1 MVSILATAL
10 TTSTTMPSQLQ
21 QHHHDNGIDDEIVTK
36 QSSNTIMEITM
47 NNAKHA
53 RHFNNH
59 DPQKHHHNVSSRR
72 NSEDEDTMIVEVEN
86 KNISNN
92 VNNEIVLDDD
102 SEGNIIN
109 CQSNT
114 NDNRHK
120 NNNHQQRSS
129 SRISTSFPRRKT
141 SVLDISSLLCE
152 LPSASA
158 KSPVYDSA
166 SVEEDSMDDVSSPS
180 HLGDTESL
188 GSSRSFH
195 KSRANS
201 STQATT
207 PPYSPPGISTTMTTD
222 REKQR
227 LFNNNNNS
235 SSDVVVGNLELSQ
248 HDQTQHYFNDN
259 NNSSNH
265 HRQQHQDD
273 ERYVG
278 QGRFHDDVPWKRP
291 CMMGQD
297 HGSRPVLPPI
307 RSFTDLRS
315 DNNNNNNNE
324 DSNGQFIQ
332 SPSADHGKINSQ
344 VDHHSSQ
351 KSWNHLEQFAA
362 ISEAY
367 RTNSSHADI
376 MDTVSSSTAR
386 LPPASSLTTQ
396 RHHSLESNHRNFQN
410 NNNSNASLF
419 QNASP
424 RNDHPSLVSPDN
436 SYHHHQSNISPY
448 GYERGHYVAAHQQ
461 PRPSSYAKRKRANA
475 NQLKVLNQ
483 VFQHTFFPST
493 ELRIQLG
500 KQLGMSPRTVQI
512 WFQNKRQSWRSKS
525 RATNNSLLNNNKDD
539 DGQLDDNSNLDVEA
553 NGAGNNEN
561 LVSRRSSNS
570 SLSCSDDDETC
581 RRSIPDSP
589 LDVSYP
595 RGDYFTSKRSQ
606 MNNSAENVSMASN
619 GDVSSAQNSY
629 MAQHSADNGGEYYN
643 HRSNSNGVHVITG
656 SLHHGAS
663 GVLTPTSPLPPPS
676 SLTNQLP
683 SPVYS
688 ASSTTTVSNERLPA
702 FASSFAQTYNQNTTS
717 TSSSANNGY
726 DAFANN
732 RLPTPIM
739 ANRHQPSSFG
749 YQSTVSSGI

>member
-21 QHHHDNGIDDEIVTK
+21 HHHDNGIDDEIFTK
-36 QSSNTIMEITM
+36 PSSNTIMEITM
-47 NNAKHA
+47 NNAKNT
-53 RHFNNH
+53 RHFINNH
-59 DPQKHHHNVSSRR
+59 DPQNHHHNVSSTRK
-72 NSEDEDTMIVEVEN
+72 SEDEDAMIVEFEN
-86 KNISNN
+86 KNNPKN

-102 SEGNIIN
+102 SEENIIK
-109 CQSNT
+109 CKSNT
-114 NDNRHK
+114 NDNHR
-120 NNNHQQRSS
+120 NNNQLRSS

-158 KSPVYDSA
+158 NSPVYDSID
-166 SVEEDSMDDVSSPS
+166 EDSMDDVSSPS

-188 GSSRSFH
+188 GSSRSFQ
-195 KSRANS
+195 KSRACS
-201 STQATT
+201 STPATT
-207 PPYSPPGISTTMTTD
+207 PPYSPPVISTTMETD
-222 REKQR
+222 REKPR
-227 LFNNNNNS
+227 LFNNNRDNG
-235 SSDVVVGNLELSQ
+235 SSDGNLEMSQ
-248 HDQTQHYFNDN
+248 HDKTQHYHFNDN
-259 NNSSNH
+259 
-265 HRQQHQDD
+265 HRQQRHHQDD
-273 ERYVG
+273 ERFVG
-278 QGRFHDDVPWKRP
+278 QSRFHDDAPWKRP
-291 CMMGQD
+291 RMMGQD
-297 HGSRPVLPPI
+297 H
-307 RSFTDLRS
+307 
-315 DNNNNNNNE
+315 
-324 DSNGQFIQ
+324 DSNGQFIHNQ
-332 SPSADHGKINSQ
+332 SPSSDHGKINSQ

-362 ISEAY
+362 ITEAY
-367 RTNSSHADI
+367 RTNSHADI
-376 MDTVSSSTAR
+376 MDTVTSTAR
-386 LPPASSLTTQ
+386 LPSASSLTTP

-419 QNASP
+419 QNGPLGSP
-424 RNDHPSLVSPDN
+424 LST
-436 SYHHHQSNISPY
+436 
-448 GYERGHYVAAHQQ
+448 RGHYVAAHQQ
-461 PRPSSYAKRKRANA
+461 PRPSSYGGMHSPQSPNTYPVSHHHGYSVPSGTMVKAKRKRANA

-525 RATNNSLLNNNKDD
+525 RATNNSLLNNNKDG
-539 DGQLDDNSNLDVEA
+539 DGQLDDNSSLDVEA
-553 NGAGNNEN
+553 NGAGNNGINEN

-570 SLSCSDDDETC
+570 SLSCSDDDEAG

-589 LDVSYP
+589 LESSYP
-595 RGDYFTSKRSQ
+595 RGDYFTSKRS
-606 MNNSAENVSMASN
+606 SVENGSMVSN
-619 GDVSSAQNSY
+619 GDVSSTQNSF
-629 MAQHSADNGGEYYN
+629 MAQPQHPADNGGEYYN

-683 SPVYS
+683 SPVFS
-688 ASSTTTVSNERLPA
+688 SSSTKSVSTERLPG
-702 FASSFAQTYNQNTTS
+702 FATSFAQTYNQNTTS
-717 TSSSANNGY
+717 KSTSAKNGY

-739 ANRHQPSSFG
+739 VNRHQPSSFG